1 MQFLI
6 LPPIKPIQEG
16 IGKFRSCCWRRNT
29 IATCSEFG
37 NWFPFSPLRSPLH
50 RSVRLKI
57 RPCHKSPEG
66 EKASPSSNFWTS
78 APHNEIP
85 PNASGALIT
94 MMVDGATV
102 ENGERAKLC
111 AFVFSVFLF
120 KYSEGIFVGGTDGGG
135 TDAAAPRIRRSRDYS
150 HQISRRRPLNHHGHF
165 CRHHFSRE
173 GGGLALSRFHVLSA
187 LFDTLTAVALLG
199 I

>member
-29 IATCSEFG
+29 MATCSEFG
-37 NWFPFSPLRSPLH
+37 NWFPFGPLRSPLH

-66 EKASPSSNFWTS
+66 VKASTSSSNFWTS

-94 MMVDGATV
+94 TMVQRWK
-102 ENGERAKLC
+102 ENGELAKLC

-120 KYSEGIFVGGTDGGG
+120 KYSEGIFVGGTDSGGS
-135 TDAAAPRIRRSRDYS
+135 DAAAPRIRRSRDYS

-165 CRHHFSRE
+165 
-173 GGGLALSRFHVLSA
+173 
-187 LFDTLTAVALLG
+187 
-199 I
+199 